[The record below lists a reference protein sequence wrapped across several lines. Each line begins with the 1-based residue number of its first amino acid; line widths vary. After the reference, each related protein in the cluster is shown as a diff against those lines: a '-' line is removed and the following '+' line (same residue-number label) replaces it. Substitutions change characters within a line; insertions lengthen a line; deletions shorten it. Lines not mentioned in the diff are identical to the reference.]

1 MKKFSL
7 VIACIFAIAAT
18 SFAGNI
24 YFNKRPTLWQNPDIL
39 IWTPE
44 SESPVD
50 PKELCLSLKRN
61 NPSIG
66 EPKCR
71 LFGEWERDSIAM
83 HYAVWLKK
91 NIDPKLNEEYLHI
104 RHPALMA
111 KVQSI
116 EDNIVLYLADN
127 GNTISVAIF
136 DETSTNPKVAG
147 SVNKTNDKIALG
159 DEIASTFFGGKTK
172 RRLSKEERQKML
184 EEPDDLY
191 KEVPNFRAW
200 AGISIGYSQ
209 AHIPLTPAKLY
220 LLSPLDV

>member
-83 HYAVWLKK
+83 HYAV
-91 NIDPKLNEEYLHI
+91 
-104 RHPALMA
+104 
-111 KVQSI
+111 
-116 EDNIVLYLADN
+116 
-127 GNTISVAIF
+127 
-136 DETSTNPKVAG
+136 
-147 SVNKTNDKIALG
+147 
-159 DEIASTFFGGKTK
+159 
-172 RRLSKEERQKML
+172 
-184 EEPDDLY
+184 
-191 KEVPNFRAW
+191 
-200 AGISIGYSQ
+200 
-209 AHIPLTPAKLY
+209 
-220 LLSPLDV
+220 